1 MNLSLYIARRYL
13 FSRSK
18 NTAINIITGIA
29 SLSVIVGAM
38 ALFVVLS
45 VFSGLRTF
53 SLSFSNDL
61 DPDLKVFPKSGT
73 HFTFTPVQAQK
84 IKTIEGVAHFS
95 QVVEKRVMFL
105 FDGKTQF
112 SFLKGVDAQFGRV
125 SKTPEKLFNGQWLE
139 PNTYQVVIGYG
150 LSEKLSLG
158 LLDYQNAFE
167 VYAPKPGR
175 GDLGLNPEDSF
186 IIERIYPVGIYAI
199 NEEMDNRYVFAD
211 LQLAQAVV
219 QLKPHEITN
228 LEIRLQPNASE
239 AQVIAALE
247 KYIPNTTVKNRAQLN
262 ETLYKMLNSENVAVY
277 LIFTL
282 VIIMALFS
290 LAGALIMMI
299 LDKKNNLKTL
309 FSLGVTLPQLRR
321 IFFLQGTLLSIFGGM
336 VGLILGSVLVVMQQ
350 HYQLIMITETL
361 AYPIEFHWENLALV
375 WLTVIVL
382 GMISS
387 GIASSRVSEK
397 MLD

>member
-1 MNLSLYIARRYL
+1 
-13 FSRSK
+13 
-18 NTAINIITGIA
+18 
-29 SLSVIVGAM
+29 
-38 ALFVVLS
+38 VLS

-61 DPDLKVFPKSGT
+61 DPDLKVFAKSGT
-73 HFTFTPVQAQK
+73 HFSFTPSQAQK
-84 IKTIEGVAHFS
+84 IKNIEGVAHFS

-139 PNTYQVVIGYG
+139 PNTDQVVIGYG

-186 IIERIYPVGIYAI
+186 TIARIYPVGIYAI

-211 LQLAQAVV
+211 LRLAQEVV

-228 LEIRLQPNASE
+228 LEIRLEPNASE
-239 AQVIAALE
+239 EQIVATLE
-247 KYIPNTTVKNRAQLN
+247 KYIPNTVVKNRAQLN

-309 FSLGVTLPQLRR
+309 FSLGVTLPQLRQ
-321 IFFLQGTLLSIFGGM
+321 IFFLQGTLLSVFGGM
-336 VGLILGSVLVVMQQ
+336 VGLLLGSLLVVMQQ
-350 HYQLIMITETL
+350 QYQLIMITETL

-382 GMISS
+382 GMLSS

>member
-73 HFTFTPVQAQK
+73 HFSFTPSQAQK
-84 IKTIEGVAHFS
+84 IKNIEGVAHFS

-139 PNTYQVVIGYG
+139 PNTDQVVIGYG

-211 LQLAQAVV
+211 LRLAQAVV

-239 AQVIAALE
+239 VQVIAALE
-247 KYIPNTTVKNRAQLN
+247 KCIPNTVVKNRAQLN

-309 FSLGVTLPQLRR
+309 FSLGVTVPQLRQ
-321 IFFLQGTLLSIFGGM
+321 IFFLQGTLLSVFGGL
-336 VGLILGSVLVVMQQ
+336 VGLVLGALIVVMQQ

-387 GIASSRVSEK
+387 GIASSRVAEK

>member
-73 HFTFTPVQAQK
+73 HFSFTPSQAQN
-84 IKTIEGVAHFS
+84 IKNIEGVAHFS

-139 PNTYQVVIGYG
+139 PNTDQVVIGYG

-211 LQLAQAVV
+211 LRLAQAVV

-228 LEIRLQPNASE
+228 LEIRLQPNASAE
-239 AQVIAALE
+239 QVVAALE
-247 KYIPNTTVKNRAQLN
+247 KCIPNTVVKNRAQLN

-309 FSLGVTLPQLRR
+309 FSLGVTVLQLRQ
-321 IFFLQGTLLSIFGGM
+321 IFFLQGTLLSVFGGL
-336 VGLILGSVLVVMQQ
+336 VGLVLGALIVVMQQ

-387 GIASSRVSEK
+387 GIASSRVAEK